1 MRIIAAIDVIDGQC
15 VRLTQGDFSRK
26 TIYRSDPV
34 ELAREMEDNGIR
46 YLHLV
51 DLDGARTGS
60 IKNQKVL
67 ELIAS
72 ATRLAI
78 DFSGGIRTEDDIR
91 LAFGCGAAQ
100 VTVGSIAVSR
110 PDLLR
115 QWLGQYGPDKII
127 LGADFR
133 GRKVATGG
141 WKETSEK
148 DIAEFL
154 WEYQAAGIRYAL
166 CTDISRDGMLGGAS
180 VNIYRELTAL
190 EGLSVIA
197 SGGIATANDL
207 KELRDA
213 GCEGA
218 VTGKALLEGRI
229 TYKEIDELC

>member
-1 MRIIAAIDVIDGQC
+1 MRIIAAIDIIDGQC

-26 TIYRSDPV
+26 TIYRADPV

-51 DLDGARTGS
+51 DLDGTRTGS
-60 IKNQKVL
+60 IKNHRIL
-67 ELIAS
+67 EGIAS
-72 ATRLAI
+72 ATGLKI
-78 DFSGGIRTEDDIR
+78 DFSGGIRTDEDIR
-91 LAFGCGAAQ
+91 LAFGCGAIQ
-100 VTVGSIAVSR
+100 VTIGSIAVSR

-133 GRKVATGG
+133 ERKVATGG
-141 WKETSEK
+141 WQETSER
-148 DIAEFL
+148 DIADFL
-154 WEYQAAGIRYAL
+154 IEYRSAGIRYAL
-166 CTDISRDGMLGGAS
+166 CTDISKDGMLGGAS
-180 VNIYRELTAL
+180 VDIYRELTSV

-197 SGGIATANDL
+197 SGGIATAGDL
-207 KELRDA
+207 RKLRDA

-229 TYKEIDELC
+229 TYNEIAELC